1 MNRGTDSACSGRPGD
16 PEFEARRLAARARLD
31 AIDDAGKSDPYRRA
45 WFEAVY
51 ESAGSDAA
59 QIPWADLSPHPL
71 LAAWLATVPAPA
83 AGARALDIGCGL
95 GDNAAAMAA
104 KGWRTTAFDLSP
116 RAIRWAQS
124 RFPDVDFRAADLF
137 SPPAEWN
144 GAFDLV
150 HECYTLQAL
159 PDAPRAQAIA
169 RIASFVAPRGR
180 LIVIARARN
189 NSGPAAGPPW
199 PLTRDEVMSFAAHGL
214 AAEAVEQ
221 LADPTDGK
229 PHWRAVFRRS

>member
-1 MNRGTDSACSGRPGD
+1 MNRSPDSPGD
-16 PEFEARRLAARARLD
+16 PDFEQRRLAARARLD

-59 QIPWADLSPHPL
+59 QIPWADLGPHPL
-71 LAAWLATVPAPA
+71 LAAWLATASTPR

-95 GDNAAAMAA
+95 GDNAAAIAA

-124 RFPDVDFRAADLF
+124 RFPEVDFLAADLF
-137 SPPAEWN
+137 RPPADWN

-159 PDAPRAQAIA
+159 PDAPRAEAIA
-169 RIASFVAPRGR
+169 QIARFVGAGGR
-180 LIVIARARN
+180 LVLIARARN
-189 NSGPAAGPPW
+189 ASGPAAGPPW
-199 PLTRDEVMSFAAHGL
+199 PLTRDEVLSVTAHGL
-214 AAEAVEQ
+214 AAEAVEE
-221 LADPTDGK
+221 LADPADGK

>member
-1 MNRGTDSACSGRPGD
+1 MNRGTDSPGD
-16 PEFEARRLAARARLD
+16 PDFEARRLTARARLD
-31 AIDDAGKSDPYRRA
+31 AIDDAGKGDPYRRT

-51 ESAGSDAA
+51 ESAGGDAA
-59 QIPWADLSPHPL
+59 QIPWADLGPHPL
-71 LAAWLATVPAPA
+71 LAAWLATASTPAP
-83 AGARALDIGCGL
+83 GARALDIGCGL

-124 RFPDVDFRAADLF
+124 RFSEVDFLAADLF
-137 SPPAEWN
+137 RPPADWN

-159 PDAPRAQAIA
+159 PDAPRAEAIA
-169 RIASFVAPRGR
+169 QIARFVGAGGR
-180 LIVIARARN
+180 LVLIARARS
-189 NSGPAAGPPW
+189 NSGPTAGPPW

-214 AAEAVEQ
+214 AAEAVEE
-221 LADPTDGK
+221 LADPADGK
-229 PHWRAVFRRS
+229 PHWRVVFKRF

>member
-1 MNRGTDSACSGRPGD
+1 MNRSPDSPGD
-16 PEFEARRLAARARLD
+16 PDFEQRRLAARARLD

-59 QIPWADLSPHPL
+59 QIPWADLGPHPL
-71 LAAWLATVPAPA
+71 LAAWLATASTPR

-95 GDNAAAMAA
+95 GDNAAAIAA

-124 RFPDVDFRAADLF
+124 RFPEVDFLAADLF
-137 SPPAEWN
+137 RPPADWN

-159 PDAPRAQAIA
+159 PDAPRAEAIA
-169 RIASFVAPRGR
+169 QIARFVGAGGR
-180 LIVIARARN
+180 LVLIARARN
-189 NSGPAAGPPW
+189 ASGPAAGPPW
-199 PLTRDEVMSFAAHGL
+199 PLTRDEVMSVTAHGL
-214 AAEAVEQ
+214 AAEAVEE
-221 LADPTDGK
+221 LADPADGK

>member
-1 MNRGTDSACSGRPGD
+1 MNRSPDSPGD
-16 PEFEARRLAARARLD
+16 PDFEQRRLAARARLD

-59 QIPWADLSPHPL
+59 QIPWADLGPHPL
-71 LAAWLATVPAPA
+71 LAAWLATASTPR

-95 GDNAAAMAA
+95 GDNAAAIAA

-124 RFPDVDFRAADLF
+124 RFPEVDFLAADLF
-137 SPPAEWN
+137 RPPADWN

-159 PDAPRAQAIA
+159 PDAPRAEAIA
-169 RIASFVAPRGR
+169 QIARFVGAGGR
-180 LIVIARARN
+180 LVLIARARN
-189 NSGPAAGPPW
+189 ASGPAAGPPW
-199 PLTRDEVMSFAAHGL
+199 PLTRDEVLSVTAHGL
-214 AAEAVEQ
+214 AAEAVEE
-221 LADPTDGK
+221 LADPADGK
-229 PHWRAVFRRS
+229 PPWRAVFRRS

>member
-1 MNRGTDSACSGRPGD
+1 MSRATDSPGD
-16 PEFEARRLAARARLD
+16 PDFEQRRLAARARLD
-31 AIDDAGKSDPYRRA
+31 AIDDAGKHDPYRRA

-71 LAAWLATVPAPA
+71 LAAWLTTVAAPA

-95 GDNAAAMAA
+95 GDNAAAMSV

-116 RAIRWAQS
+116 RAIGWAQS
-124 RFPDVDFRAADLF
+124 RFPAVDFRAADLF
-137 SPPAEWN
+137 RPPAEW
-144 GAFDLV
+144 GATFDLV

-159 PDAPRAQAIA
+159 PDAPRAEAIA
-169 RIASFVAPRGR
+169 RIAAFVAPRGR

-189 NSGPAAGPPW
+189 DSGPAAGPPW
-199 PLTRDEVMSFAAHGL
+199 PLTRDEVTSVTAQGL
-214 AAEAVEQ
+214 VAEAVEQ

-229 PHWRAVFRRS
+229 PHWRAIFSRG

>member
-1 MNRGTDSACSGRPGD
+1 MRRKSPG
-16 PEFEARRLAARARLD
+16 PISRRIRC
-31 AIDDAGKSDPYRRA
+31 
-45 WFEAVY
+45 
-51 ESAGSDAA
+51 
-59 QIPWADLSPHPL
+59 SPHGSRL
-71 LAAWLATVPAPA
+71 SPAPA

-95 GDNAAAMAA
+95 GDNAAAIAGEGLAHHRVRPVAA
-104 KGWRTTAFDLSP
+104 RDRLGAVALS
-116 RAIRWAQS
+116 ATWTS
-124 RFPDVDFRAADLF
+124 
-137 SPPAEWN
+137 SPPTCSAPPADWN

-159 PDAPRAQAIA
+159 PDAPRAEAIA
-169 RIASFVAPRGR
+169 QIARFVGAGGR
-180 LIVIARARN
+180 LVLIARARN
-189 NSGPAAGPPW
+189 DSGPAAGPPW

>member
-1 MNRGTDSACSGRPGD
+1 MNRSSDSPGD
-16 PEFEARRLAARARLD
+16 PDFEQRRLAARARLD

-51 ESAGSDAA
+51 DSAGSDAA
-59 QIPWADLSPHPL
+59 QIPWADLGPHPL
-71 LAAWLATVPAPA
+71 LAAWLATASAPAP
-83 AGARALDIGCGL
+83 GARALDIGCGL

-124 RFPDVDFRAADLF
+124 RFPEVDFLAADLF
-137 SPPAEWN
+137 RPPADWN

-159 PDAPRAQAIA
+159 PDAPRAEAIA
-169 RIASFVAPRGR
+169 QIARFVGAGGR
-180 LIVIARARN
+180 LVLIARARN
-189 NSGPAAGPPW
+189 ASGPAAGPPW
-199 PLTRDEVMSFAAHGL
+199 PLTRDEVMSVTAHGL
-214 AAEAVEQ
+214 AAEAVEE
-221 LADPTDGK
+221 LADPADGK

>member
-1 MNRGTDSACSGRPGD
+1 MNRSSDSPGD
-16 PEFEARRLAARARLD
+16 PDFEQRRLAARARLD

-51 ESAGSDAA
+51 DSAGSDAA
-59 QIPWADLSPHPL
+59 QIPWADLGPHPL
-71 LAAWLATVPAPA
+71 LAAWLATASAPA

-104 KGWRTTAFDLSP
+104 RGWRTTAFDLSP

-124 RFPDVDFRAADLF
+124 RFPEVDFLAADLF
-137 SPPAEWN
+137 RPPADWN

-159 PDAPRAQAIA
+159 PDAPRAEAIA
-169 RIASFVAPRGR
+169 QIARFVGAGGR
-180 LIVIARARN
+180 LVLIARARN
-189 NSGPAAGPPW
+189 TSGPAAGPPW
-199 PLTRDEVMSFAAHGL
+199 PLTRDEVMSVTAHGL
-214 AAEAVEQ
+214 AAEAVEE
-221 LADPTDGK
+221 LADPADGK